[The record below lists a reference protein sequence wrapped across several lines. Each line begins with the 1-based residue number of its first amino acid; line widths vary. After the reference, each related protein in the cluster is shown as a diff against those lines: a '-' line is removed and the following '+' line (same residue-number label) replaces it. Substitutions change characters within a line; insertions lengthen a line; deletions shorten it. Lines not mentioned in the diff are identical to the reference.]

1 MKNRVLVADLPK
13 LSGKTASVSGWL
25 YKRRLL
31 GGLNFLV
38 LRDRTGLV
46 QILLEDEK
54 ELKKLDG
61 LQLGTVLTVTG
72 EVLADD
78 RAPGGV
84 EIHQPQLAI
93 LSAVKEVMPIE
104 VDKPISHKP
113 EHHNTMFEYRTI
125 GLRNTTEQLIFT
137 IQAAIEHYIREY
149 FESHDFVQI
158 HTPKLLAE
166 PTEGGAEV
174 FKMDYFGKTA
184 TLAQSPQFY
193 KQMMVGVYERVYEIG
208 PVYRAEPS
216 TTTRHMSEYI
226 SVDGEMGFITELDE
240 VCDFLGGMINFVC
253 EKLWKEHKVELEKLQ
268 AKPVKLTK
276 QIPQITLS
284 DLHEEY
290 FKATNEDTR
299 HEKDPTPAEERFAS
313 EYALKKWGSEAV
325 YITEFPTSEM
335 KFYHRKNVKNGS
347 VADRADLIFRGVEI
361 TTLSMRENN
370 YDTLLAQLK
379 AIGGDPK
386 HPGFKHYLQAF
397 RYGMP
402 AHGGFGLGLE
412 RLTQK
417 IIGLENVKEATL
429 FPRDMQRLAP

>member
-1 MKNRVLVADLPK
+1 MKNRVLVAELPK
-13 LSGKTASVSGWL
+13 HTGKTAKVAGWL

-38 LRDRTGLV
+38 VRDRTGLV
-46 QILLEDEK
+46 QVLVEDEK
-54 ELKKLDG
+54 ELKKLEG
-61 LQLGTVLTVTG
+61 LQLGTVLSVEG
-72 EVLADD
+72 EAVSDD

-84 EIHQPQLAI
+84 EIHEPKLEI
-93 LSAVKEVMPIE
+93 ITPVKDVMPIE
-104 VDKPISHKP
+104 IDKPISHKP
-113 EHHNTMFEYRTI
+113 EHHDTLFEYRTI
-125 GLRNTTEQLIFT
+125 GLRNINEQLIFKL
-137 IQAAIEHYIREY
+137 QAAIEGYIREY
-149 FESHDFVQI
+149 FEANDFVAI

-226 SVDGEMGFITELDE
+226 SIDGEMGFISGLEDI
-240 VCDFLGGMINFVC
+240 CKFLNGMINQVC
-253 EKLWKEHKVELEKLQ
+253 TKLWSEHKTELEKLQ
-268 AKPVKLTK
+268 AKPIKLTEK
-276 QIPQITLS
+276 IPEIPLS
-284 DLHEEY
+284 ELHELFY
-290 FKATNEDTR
+290 KATNTDTR

-313 EYALKKWGSEAV
+313 EYALKQFGSEAV

-335 KFYHRKNVKNGS
+335 KFYHRKNKKNPK

-361 TTLSMRENN
+361 STLSMRENRYN
-370 YDTLLAQLK
+370 ILLEQLE

-386 HPGFKHYLQAF
+386 HDGFKHYLQAF
-397 RYGMP
+397 AYGMP
-402 AHGGFGLGLE
+402 VHGGFGLGLE
-412 RLTQK
+412 RLTEK

-429 FPRDMQRLAP
+429 FPRDMQRLTP